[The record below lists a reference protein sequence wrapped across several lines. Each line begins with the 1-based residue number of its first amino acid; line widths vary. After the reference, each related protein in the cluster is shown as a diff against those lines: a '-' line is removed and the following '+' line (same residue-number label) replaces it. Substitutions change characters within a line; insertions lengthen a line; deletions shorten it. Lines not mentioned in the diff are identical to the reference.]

1 MDGSDGVKG
10 SEGSEGG
17 LPLSLKSPAGSVG
30 SGEAGPSVGGG
41 KGKTDFASTH
51 RVKQLLETYSMTG
64 LYHHAQK
71 HLGKMKTR
79 LISRNL
85 NCYCFE
91 NYDTNLLL
99 HTPLFDYTLQPSL
112 P

>member
-64 LYHHAQK
+64 LFTTISEK
-71 HLGKMKTR
+71 DLNEF
-79 LISRNL
+79 LIKITSF
-85 NCYCFE
+85 YFSSIV
-91 NYDTNLLL
+91 DV
-99 HTPLFDYTLQPSL
+99 
-112 P
+112 